1 MQRNSARRT
10 EEKVVMGVLEDR
22 IAITGESHEQA
33 FDRYMR
39 MRWSHGW
46 MDADFQERMRLIRLF
61 RKGRI

>member
-1 MQRNSARRT
+1 
-10 EEKVVMGVLEDR
+10 MGVLEDR

-46 MDADFQERMRLIRLF
+46 MDAVTEVSDIAKEINA
-61 RKGRI
+61 